1 MNNDQNKQPES
12 QAPIV
17 TFSNIPL
24 DDPAPTPVFP
34 DPAELA
40 ASEPQEIPEIEVVDV
55 QFKKGGKV
63 YYFDPKGLELTTGD
77 EVIIETARGPEY
89 AFCAGGNHQVPK
101 TLVVSPLRSVIRK
114 ATDQDRQ
121 TRQSFKDKEAEAF
134 ALCQEKI
141 LEHKLDMKLVSAEY
155 SFDGSKLL
163 FNFTADGRVDFR
175 DLVKNLA
182 GVFRT
187 RIELRQIGVRDEA
200 KLLGGL
206 GICGRPFCC
215 RQFLDDFQP
224 VSIKMAK
231 TQGLSLN
238 PTKISGTC
246 GRLMCCLKYEQD
258 AYESLIKS
266 SPKSDSLVNTY
277 DGVGT
282 VTDVNILKQTVKVRL
297 EQDPS
302 KQVTYP
308 NCEVCVLRNG
318 KARKNDPP
326 IDTAIPPLPRPE
338 KQQEQPEEITM
349 FDESTLSN
357 YTAGDAAK
365 AAERA
370 ARSERRRAAAL
381 AEIGGEWLGDD
392 KDKQKPSRSQGQNR
406 NRNRNRNR
414 SKGQNQEQ
422 TRAGDKI
429 TTRPLETKK
438 QTQEGTGQKPAGEK
452 KDNRNKRRY
461 YRGGGKKTGGQKQ
474 S

>member
-1 MNNDQNKQPES
+1 MNNDQNRQS
-12 QAPIV
+12 STPIV

-24 DDPAPTPVFP
+24 DDPAPPIP
-34 DPAELA
+34 EA
-40 ASEPQEIPEIEVVDV
+40 PQEIEVVDV
-55 QFKKGGKV
+55 QFKKCGKV
-63 YYFDPKGLELTTGD
+63 YYFDPKGLTLTAGT

-89 AFCAGGNHQVPK
+89 AFCAGGNHRVPK
-101 TLVVSPLRSVIRK
+101 SLVVPPLRSVIRA
-114 ATDQDRQ
+114 ATEQDKQ
-121 TRQSFKDKEAEAF
+121 TRRQFKEKEAEAF

-141 LEHKLDMKLVSAEY
+141 QEHKLDMN

-163 FNFTADGRVDFR
+163 FYFTADGRVDFR

-258 AYESLIKS
+258 AYESLIKT

-277 DGVGT
+277 DGIGT

-302 KQVTYP
+302 KQVTYG

-318 KARKNDPP
+318 KAKKNDPP
-326 IDTAIPPLPRPE
+326 IDTDIPPLPRPE
-338 KQQEQPEEITM
+338 AKPDRSDEITM

-381 AEIGGEWLGDD
+381 AEIGGEWLEEG
-392 KDKQKPSRSQGQNR
+392 KQKPAKAKSKSRSR
-406 NRNRNRNR
+406 NK
-414 SKGQNQEQ
+414 SKKPSAAPQEQ
-422 TRAGDKI
+422 PPRGGDRI

-438 QTQEGTGQKPAGEK
+438 AKSGETKPSGEK
-452 KDNRNKRRY
+452 KENKKRY
-461 YRGGGKKTGGQKQ
+461 YRGKKSGGQK
-474 S
+474 